1 MATTARRV
9 GVVIRT
15 LNESELI
22 ATCLE
27 TLERQQPAFELD
39 VVVVDSGSIDSTVE
53 LARAAGARIVEIAP
67 ADFDYSKALN
77 VGLEQLDTELV
88 VLLSAH
94 AIPVDDRWLDRM
106 TAPFSDPR
114 VAGVSSRQIPWPGAP
129 WWETER
135 LRRAFGDATVSYQGD
150 AAEDILFS
158 NAASCIRSSA
168 WRAEP
173 FTLPAAED
181 LEWAE
186 RVVAAGWK
194 VVYEAEASVY
204 HSHDEG
210 PRAQARRMIDINRVH
225 SGEIGRAR
233 VIRQAAG
240 LLARNAM
247 SIARLDEP
255 LRRKPSYLADLL
267 RMVWFYV
274 VDFDRSGTTAERRRA
289 DVPSPGGAG

>member
-27 TLERQQPAFELD
+27 TLRRQRPGFDLD
-39 VVVVDSGSIDSTVE
+39 VVVVDSGSTDSTVE
-53 LARAAGARIVEIAP
+53 LARAGGARIIEIAP

-77 VGLEQLDTELV
+77 VGLEQLDAELA

-94 AIPVDDRWLDRM
+94 AIPVDDSWLERM
-106 TAPFSDPR
+106 IAPFSDPQ
-114 VAGVSSRQIPWPGAP
+114 VAGVASRQIPWPGAP

-135 LRRAFGDATVSYQGD
+135 LRRAFSDTTERYEAD
-150 AAEDILFS
+150 AAEGIVFS
-158 NAASCIRSSA
+158 NAASCIRLSA

-194 VVYEAEASVY
+194 VVYEAGAAVY

-225 SGEIGRAR
+225 SGEIGRLR
-233 VIRQAAG
+233 VIRQALG
-240 LLARNAM
+240 LLARNAA
-247 SIARLDEP
+247 SIGRLDEP
-255 LRRKPSYLADLL
+255 LRRKPRYLADLL

-289 DVPSPGGAG
+289 DLPSPGGAS

>member
-1 MATTARRV
+1 MAATPRRV

-27 TLERQQPAFELD
+27 MLARQQPGFDLD
-39 VVVVDSGSIDSTVE
+39 VVVVDSGSTDATVE
-53 LARAAGARIVEIAP
+53 LARAGGARIIEIDP

-77 VGLEQLDTELV
+77 VGLEQLDAELA

-94 AIPVDDRWLDRM
+94 AIPVDDHWLERM

-135 LRRAFGDATVSYQGD
+135 LRRAFGDATTPYEAG
-150 AAEDILFS
+150 AAENIVFS
-158 NAASCIRSSA
+158 NAASCVRLSS

-194 VVYEAEASVY
+194 VVYEAGAAVY

-225 SGEIGRAR
+225 SGQIGRAR

-240 LLARNAM
+240 LLARNAI

-255 LRRKPSYLADLL
+255 WRRKPRHLAELL
-267 RMVWFYV
+267 HMVWFYV

-289 DVPSPGGAG
+289 DLPSPGGAS

>member
-1 MATTARRV
+1 MAATARRV
-9 GVVIRT
+9 GVLIRT

-27 TLERQQPAFELD
+27 TLGRQQPGFDLD
-39 VVVVDSGSIDSTVE
+39 VVVVDSGSTDSTVE
-53 LARAAGARIVEIAP
+53 LARAAGARIIEIAP
-67 ADFDYSKALN
+67 ADFDYSRALN

-94 AIPVDDRWLDRM
+94 AIPVDGRWLERM

-129 WWETER
+129 WWENER
-135 LRRAFGDATVSYQGD
+135 LRRAFGDTSERYQG
-150 AAEDILFS
+150 AAGEDILFS
-158 NAASCIRSSA
+158 NAASCIRMSA

-181 LEWAE
+181 LEWAK
-186 RVVAAGWK
+186 RVVAADWK
-194 VVYEAEASVY
+194 VVYEARASVY

-225 SGEIGRAR
+225 SGGIGRAR
-233 VIRQAAG
+233 VIRQAIG
-240 LLARNAM
+240 LLARNAGT
-247 SIARLDEP
+247 IARLDEP
-255 LRRKPSYLADLL
+255 LRQKPGYLADLL
-267 RMVWFYV
+267 RMVWFYA

-289 DVPSPGGAG
+289 DIPSPGGAS

>member
-1 MATTARRV
+1 ML
-9 GVVIRT
+9 G
-15 LNESELI
+15 
-22 ATCLE
+22 
-27 TLERQQPAFELD
+27 RQRPGFDLD
-39 VVVVDSGSIDSTVE
+39 VVVVDSGSTDSTVE
-53 LARAAGARIVEIAP
+53 LARAGGARIVEIAP

-77 VGLEQLDTELV
+77 VGLEQLDAELV
-88 VLLSAH
+88 LLLSAH
-94 AIPVDDRWLDRM
+94 AIPVDDRWLERM

-129 WWETER
+129 WWEAER
-135 LRRAFGDATVSYQGD
+135 LRRAFGDSTRRYGSD
-150 AAEDILFS
+150 AAEDIVFS
-158 NAASCIRSSA
+158 NAASCIRLSA

-186 RVVAAGWK
+186 RVVAAGWR
-194 VVYEAEASVY
+194 VVYEAQAAVY

-240 LLARNAM
+240 LFARNAI
-247 SIARLDEP
+247 SIARLDERF
-255 LRRKPSYLADLL
+255 RRKPRYLADLL

-274 VDFDRSGTTAERRRA
+274 VDFDRSGTTAERRQA
-289 DVPSPGGAG
+289 DIPSPGSAS